1 MIHVIH
7 SIECILQ
14 YRSHCMTSQIIGNLH
29 SAALQCSIQLRAVL
43 SACLSGPVCLEELLC
58 LHYAV
63 PTTTSSR
70 RPGSHSFIH
79 SFQFQWHCKELL
91 TFSSFFFSF
100 WNSSENLVLC
110 YIYVVFVY
118 CSVVCC
124 SDLKY
129 QEIIQCR
136 KDRSGPKN
144 LRMMRA
150 ACDLLHISKLTAH
163 VVAEHWVTYMTGRLY
178 HALG

>member
-1 MIHVIH
+1 MPSRTSLLGRALMSPLCCAHH
-7 SIECILQ
+7 HLQ
-14 YRSHCMTSQIIGNLH
+14 QEARF
-29 SAALQCSIQLRAVL
+29 
-43 SACLSGPVCLEELLC
+43 
-58 LHYAV
+58 
-63 PTTTSSR
+63 
-70 RPGSHSFIH
+70 SFIH
-79 SFQFQWHCKELL
+79 SFISVSVALQRTAHFQF
-91 TFSSFFFSF
+91 FFFSF

-129 QEIIQCR
+129 QENIQCR

-150 ACDLLHISKLTAH
+150 ACDLLHISKLTAR

-178 HALG
+178 HALGWMPWDYLSKAWQLYLWVTT